1 MIIKVLGSGCSNCQN
16 LEKATREALAE
27 LGIEAELDHVTD
39 PGEIASYGVMRTPGL
54 VIDDEVVLSGRVP
67 TAATV
72 RDLFTARTG

>member
-72 RDLFTARTG
+72 RDLLTARTD